1 MERAA
6 AESCSGGYVAEH
18 PLIQISAGAKALFG
32 LSPQRSLVGP
42 TLQQALSGAVRSF
55 GSRRFSCRNSCKETK
70 VPSIDKGRYGF
81 DGQKCAHTA
90 SSPLTI
96 QQVFMVRKR
105 NRIHGG
111 RKSLYNTE
119 GWNQCPQ
126 REMYFSPIS
135 PVGKRAGQS
144 RQYCRRSRAERFAP
158 LRRIYRRSQQPTPA
172 RLRPPTS
179 AWHTGRPA

>member
-1 MERAA
+1 MIAVGRSSLCKGLCG
-6 AESCSGGYVAEH
+6 ESISGGLLRWVYSRT
-18 PLIQISAGAKALFG
+18 PSYTNKRRGKRLYSAFRPSA
-32 LSPQRSLVGP
+32 LVGP
-42 TLQQALSGAVRSF
+42 TLQQALSGAVRTF
-55 GSRRFSCRNSCKETK
+55 RSRRFSCRNSRKETK
-70 VPSIDKGRYGF
+70 
-81 DGQKCAHTA
+81 
-90 SSPLTI
+90 
-96 QQVFMVRKR
+96 VRKR

-119 GWNQCPQ
+119 GWNQCPR
-126 REMYFSPIS
+126 REMCFSPIS

>member
-1 MERAA
+1 MITVGRSSLCKGLCG
-6 AESCSGGYVAEH
+6 ESSSGGLLRRIYSRT
-18 PLIQISAGAKALFG
+18 PSYTNKCRGKRLYSAFRPSA
-32 LSPQRSLVGP
+32 LVGP
-42 TLQQALSGAVRSF
+42 TLQQALSGAVRTF

-70 VPSIDKGRYGF
+70 
-81 DGQKCAHTA
+81 
-90 SSPLTI
+90 
-96 QQVFMVRKR
+96 VRKR

-119 GWNQCPQ
+119 GWIQCPQ
-126 REMYFSPIS
+126 REMCFSPIS

-144 RQYCRRSRAERFAP
+144 RQFCRRSRAERFAP